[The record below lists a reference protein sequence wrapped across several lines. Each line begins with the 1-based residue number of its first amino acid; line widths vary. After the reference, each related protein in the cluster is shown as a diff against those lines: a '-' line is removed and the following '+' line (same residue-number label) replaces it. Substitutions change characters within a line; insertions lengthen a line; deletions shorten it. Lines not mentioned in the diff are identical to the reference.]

1 MSRRARPADPR
12 HGAPG
17 YPEPFAGGPSAR
29 PNDEERFQRVGI
41 LDSFER
47 GLEKAVNGA
56 FARTFRSG
64 IAPVE
69 ITSALRKE
77 VDTHA
82 SPVARDRVL
91 VPNRFVVRMSPEDH
105 SSMAALGDG
114 LIEELTELLVAYSA
128 QQRYQ
133 MVSPPVITLQ
143 PDPSITVGML
153 DVRSSS
159 ERVEVAW
166 EPVLE
171 IDGQRH
177 ALGART
183 VIGRGSE
190 ADITVDDTGISR
202 KHLEIVWDGRRA
214 EARDLGSTNGSTLNG
229 ARLTRA
235 VLPNESML
243 QIGRTRMLFRVVARA
258 REQ

>member
-1 MSRRARPADPR
+1 
-12 HGAPG
+12 
-17 YPEPFAGGPSAR
+17 
-29 PNDEERFQRVGI
+29 VGI

-47 GLEKAVNGA
+47 GLERAVNGA

-69 ITSALRKE
+69 ITAALRKE

-91 VPNRFVVRMSPEDH
+91 VPNRFVVRMSPDDH
-105 SSMAALGDG
+105 AAMTALGDG
-114 LIEELTELLVAYSA
+114 LMDELSELLTAYTA

-133 MVSPPVITLQ
+133 MVSPPVITLEA
-143 PDPSITVGML
+143 DPSITVGLL

-159 ERVEVAW
+159 ERVEVSW

-171 IDGQRH
+171 LDGQRH
-177 ALGART
+177 PLSART

-229 ARLTRA
+229 ARLTHA
-235 VLPNESML
+235 VLPNDSVL
-243 QIGRTRMLFRVVARA
+243 QIGRTRMVFHVVARA
-258 REQ
+258 QGR

>member
-1 MSRRARPADPR
+1 M
-12 HGAPG
+12 
-17 YPEPFAGGPSAR
+17 
-29 PNDEERFQRVGI
+29 GI

-47 GLEKAVNGA
+47 GLERAVNGA

-77 VDTHA
+77 LDTHA

-91 VPNRFVVRMSPEDH
+91 VPNHFVVRMSHEDH
-105 SSMAALGDG
+105 TAMTALGDG
-114 LIEELTELLVAYSA
+114 LLDELRDLLTTYAT

-133 MVSPPVITLQ
+133 MVSPPVIALE
-143 PDPSITVGML
+143 PDPSITVGLL

-159 ERVEVAW
+159 ERVEVSWA
-166 EPVLE
+166 PVLE
-171 IDGQRH
+171 LDGNRH
-177 ALGART
+177 PLGDRT

-235 VLPNESML
+235 VLPNESVL
-243 QIGRTRMLFRVVARA
+243 QIGRTRMVFRVVAKA
-258 REQ
+258 QGS

>member
-1 MSRRARPADPR
+1 M
-12 HGAPG
+12 
-17 YPEPFAGGPSAR
+17 
-29 PNDEERFQRVGI
+29 GI

-47 GLEKAVNGA
+47 GLERAVNGA

-64 IAPVE
+64 LAPVE
-69 ITSALRKE
+69 ITAALRKE
-77 VDTHA
+77 MDTHA

-91 VPNRFVVRMSPEDH
+91 VPNRYFVRMSPEDH
-105 SSMAALGDG
+105 TAMAALGAG
-114 LIEELTELLVAYSA
+114 LLDELTRLLTDYAA

-133 MVSPPVITLQ
+133 LASPPVITLE
-143 PDPSITVGML
+143 PDPSITVGLL

-159 ERVEVAW
+159 EQVEVDW

-171 IDGQRH
+171 IEGIRH
-177 ALGART
+177 SLGART

-190 ADITVDDTGISR
+190 ADITIDDTGISR

-235 VLPNESML
+235 ALPNESML
-243 QIGRTRMLFRVVARA
+243 QAGRTRMLFRVVARA
-258 REQ
+258 RER

>member
-1 MSRRARPADPR
+1 M
-12 HGAPG
+12 
-17 YPEPFAGGPSAR
+17 
-29 PNDEERFQRVGI
+29 GI

-47 GLEKAVNGA
+47 GLERGVNGL

-64 IAPVE
+64 LQPVE
-69 ITSALRKE
+69 ITAALRRE

-91 VPNRFVVRMSPEDH
+91 VPNRFVVRMSPDDH
-105 SSMAALGDG
+105 AAMQRLGDG
-114 LIEELTELLVAYSA
+114 LIGELTDLLSQHAA

-133 MVSPPVITLQ
+133 MVSPPVIVLE
-143 PDPSITVGML
+143 PEPSLSVGML

-159 ERVEVAW
+159 ERVEVEWA
-166 EPVLE
+166 PVLE
-171 IDGQRH
+171 IDGAAHR
-177 ALGART
+177 LGART

-190 ADITVDDTGISR
+190 ADLTIDDGGISR

-235 VLPNESML
+235 ALPNDSVL
-243 QIGRTRMLFRVVARA
+243 QAGRTRMVFRVVPQAVGER
-258 REQ
+258 R

>member
-1 MSRRARPADPR
+1 MAPRVTLGHSRAGPPCADTIT
-12 HGAPG
+12 G
-17 YPEPFAGGPSAR
+17 
-29 PNDEERFQRVGI
+29 RFQRVGI

-47 GLEKAVNGA
+47 GLERAVNGA

-64 IAPVE
+64 LAPVE
-69 ITSALRKE
+69 ITAALRKE
-77 VDTHA
+77 MDTHA

-91 VPNRFVVRMSPEDH
+91 VPNRFVVRMNPDDH
-105 SSMAALGDG
+105 TAMQALGDG
-114 LIEELTELLVAYSA
+114 LMDELSELVVGYAS

-133 MVSPPVITLQ
+133 MVSPPVITLE
-143 PDPSITVGML
+143 PDPAITMGML

-171 IDGQRH
+171 IDGDRH
-177 ALGART
+177 QLGART

-243 QIGRTRMLFRVVARA
+243 QIGRTRMLFRVVDRA
-258 REQ
+258 REH